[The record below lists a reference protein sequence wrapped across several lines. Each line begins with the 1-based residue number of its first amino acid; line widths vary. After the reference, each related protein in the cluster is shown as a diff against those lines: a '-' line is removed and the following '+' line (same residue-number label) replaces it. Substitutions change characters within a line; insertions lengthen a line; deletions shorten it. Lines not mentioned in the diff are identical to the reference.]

1 MTRSLLMSDQ
11 TLFRDYSV
19 FEITH
24 LPETFNYR
32 DTQLQDLAFALRPAV
47 RGSTPLNTVLRGPP
61 GTGKTTAVR
70 RIFAEVEEVTRV
82 VVPVLVSCQLHR
94 TAYAVYSQV
103 YLALFG
109 QAPPESGIPLRRLVG
124 RITQEL
130 TRRGAVLVVCLDD
143 AGYLVPENV
152 LNDLLASI
160 LRMHEGYPG
169 TRTGVVL
176 TISDVGIDL
185 VRCLD
190 PATLSVLQAS
200 EVYFPLYTAGEVREI
215 LTHRIRAGLY
225 PGVVPPAALDLLV
238 ERTNACGD
246 LRVGLEMIRRAVIA
260 AETDARTEVTEE
272 DVLTAYAASRNLQVA
287 MAVASLDAGDREV
300 LDAVLEADREE
311 EEAVIAGTAYIRARE
326 KMPMSY
332 TGFYHRLH
340 KLERLR
346 LVDLLVVRG
355 MGQTRVILVREGV
368 EEALSAAGQAGATGI
383 AAGCAG
389 RCAYCIT
396 RAARGPLRSRP
407 KEAICREVEALVGR
421 GAYEVQVT
429 GQDVSAWGMDLGER
443 LPALIDAVS
452 VLPGDFLLRLG
463 MMNPATAQGIAVPLA
478 RLLGEA
484 KVFSFVHLPVQS
496 GSDAVL
502 AAMRRGYTAGEFEAM
517 VAAFRKA
524 CPEVRI
530 CTDFIVGYPTET
542 EEDFAESMAL
552 LRAIRPEKVNVTRY
566 SPRPGTPA
574 AALKTMPERIA
585 KDRSRI
591 LDAAAKEIY
600 REQNAALVGETVEA
614 VVTCRKKEGSVVARD
629 RAYREIVVPGNF
641 LPGER
646 LNVRITGNR
655 TVYLTG
661 RATSSNTGT
670 ANR

>member
-1 MTRSLLMSDQ
+1 MEGLRDRQVYIETYGCTYNHADTRKM
-11 TLFRDYSV
+11 
-19 FEITH
+19 
-24 LPETFNYR
+24 
-32 DTQLQDLAFALRPAV
+32 ALILEGQGCRIVAGPDEADV
-47 RGSTPLNTVLRGPP
+47 VVINTCTVI
-61 GTGKTTAVR
+61 GKTERHMLR
-70 RIFAEVEEVTRV
+70 RIRTFADRDLYVTGCMPVVQAAEILGAAPSARLLFPEEISERF
-82 VVPVLVSCQLHR
+82 C
-94 TAYAVYSQV
+94 
-103 YLALFG
+103 
-109 QAPPESGIPLRRLVG
+109 
-124 RITQEL
+124 
-130 TRRGAVLVVCLDD
+130 GAC
-143 AGYLVPENV
+143 
-152 LNDLLASI
+152 
-160 LRMHEGYPG
+160 
-169 TRTGVVL
+169 TGVVGGA
-176 TISDVGIDL
+176 GI
-185 VRCLD
+185 V
-190 PATLSVLQAS
+190 Q
-200 EVYFPLYTAGEVREI
+200 
-215 LTHRIRAGLY
+215 
-225 PGVVPPAALDLLV
+225 
-238 ERTNACGD
+238 
-246 LRVGLEMIRRAVIA
+246 
-260 AETDARTEVTEE
+260 
-272 DVLTAYAASRNLQVA
+272 
-287 MAVASLDAGDREV
+287 
-300 LDAVLEADREE
+300 
-311 EEAVIAGTAYIRARE
+311 
-326 KMPMSY
+326 
-332 TGFYHRLH
+332 
-340 KLERLR
+340 
-346 LVDLLVVRG
+346 
-355 MGQTRVILVREGV
+355 
-368 EEALSAAGQAGATGI
+368 I

-407 KEAICREVEALVGR
+407 KEAICREVEALVGM

-452 VLPGDFLLRLG
+452 GLPGDFLLRLG
-463 MMNPATAQGIAVPLA
+463 MMNPATAQGIAAPLS

-484 KVFSFVHLPVQS
+484 KVFSFLHVPVQS

-502 AAMRRGYTAGEFEAM
+502 AAMGRGYTAGEFEAM

-524 CPEVRI
+524 CPEVRV

-641 LPGER
+641 LPSER